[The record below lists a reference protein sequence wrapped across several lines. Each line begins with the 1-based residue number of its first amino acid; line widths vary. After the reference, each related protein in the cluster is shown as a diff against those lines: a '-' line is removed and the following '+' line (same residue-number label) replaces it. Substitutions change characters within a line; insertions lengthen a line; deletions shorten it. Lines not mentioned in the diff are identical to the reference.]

1 MESIC
6 RRHPLRMRSTPGVD
20 PGFFI
25 FTLLFFPTWY
35 VIWGGGGG
43 EGGGGE
49 GGGQSMTVVE
59 CVCAERADYCILP
72 CPLYHLLKT
81 FYDGSNSNAG

>member
-35 VIWGGGGG
+35 VIWGGGG
-43 EGGGGE
+43 EGGGK
-49 GGGQSMTVVE
+49 GGGAKYDCGRM
-59 CVCAERADYCILP
+59 CVRRASGLLHIAMSTLP
-72 CPLYHLLKT
+72 FTQNLL
-81 FYDGSNSNAG
+81 